1 MITTNGRQAGS
12 QPVVPMNDQDDMF
25 QAYEEVDDPYDDED
39 DDSEFDY
46 ALIDNDEEY
55 LYDDTEDLQ
64 YPIDDFDFEDED
76 DGWYL

>member
-1 MITTNGRQAGS
+1 MTTTNGRRAGL
-12 QPVVPMNDQDDMF
+12 QPVVPMNDDDLF
-25 QAYEEVDDPYDDED
+25 QAYDEDDDSYYGD